1 MASKPEELEVMG
13 VSRSGRV
20 RKKSSK
26 LMDFESAEE
35 AEVRPKKA
43 SQPDQK
49 VVKIKPLKAQTV
61 PPLHISLSKKAANI
75 SSFEENFTDED
86 SEECGEAV
94 IKDDLYGD
102 EFDQHGESGLEDPVS
117 KENNQFQPTLKED
130 DSDEEEEEDYLDDS
144 ISVSFTEESGSS
156 TSKEHHQVGQMQ
168 SSLYLTE
175 KSKKR
180 VTAKGGKAAA
190 KNLKTQ
196 RKDKGKSRTTA
207 YMMWAKD
214 MRAVVSQENPEMDF
228 VAVSK
233 RLGELWANVS
243 KGERI
248 NWRTKALRLANKAAV
263 SKGGMITTVAPPKN
277 PSRAKPAAV
286 SPKRTP
292 VSQQNRARARV
303 ASGSTANQTR
313 PLLPGADGFDSI
325 TGSESYDHSLSL
337 ASPPQLPPASARAGE
352 MEPLDVASHLHLLG
366 ESLSVIGTRLKEHEG
381 QIAVSGSLSV
391 LLDSALCA
399 LGPLLCL
406 TRLLPETNGC
416 PPETLNRVLDNIA
429 YIMPGL

>member
-1 MASKPEELEVMG
+1 M
-13 VSRSGRV
+13 
-20 RKKSSK
+20 
-26 LMDFESAEE
+26 
-35 AEVRPKKA
+35 
-43 SQPDQK
+43 
-49 VVKIKPLKAQTV
+49 VKIKPLKAQTV

-196 RKDKGKSRTTA
+196 RKDKG
-207 YMMWAKD
+207 
-214 MRAVVSQENPEMDF
+214 
-228 VAVSK
+228 VSK
-233 RLGELWANVS
+233 VG
-243 KGERI
+243 K
-248 NWRTKALRLANKAAV
+248 
-263 SKGGMITTVAPPKN
+263 
-277 PSRAKPAAV
+277 
-286 SPKRTP
+286 
-292 VSQQNRARARV
+292 
-303 ASGSTANQTR
+303 
-313 PLLPGADGFDSI
+313 
-325 TGSESYDHSLSL
+325 
-337 ASPPQLPPASARAGE
+337 
-352 MEPLDVASHLHLLG
+352 
-366 ESLSVIGTRLKEHEG
+366 
-381 QIAVSGSLSV
+381 
-391 LLDSALCA
+391 
-399 LGPLLCL
+399 
-406 TRLLPETNGC
+406 
-416 PPETLNRVLDNIA
+416 
-429 YIMPGL
+429 